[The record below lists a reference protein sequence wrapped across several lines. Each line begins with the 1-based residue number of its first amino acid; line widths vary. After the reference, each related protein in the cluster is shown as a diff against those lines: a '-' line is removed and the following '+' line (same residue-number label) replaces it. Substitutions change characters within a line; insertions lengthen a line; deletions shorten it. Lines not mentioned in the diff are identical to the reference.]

1 MGPPVRTDPV
11 RIVAMANISD
21 SDLDAAEAAGI
32 TSIDQLEALFG
43 QPKHTSVAKESEAM
57 TPLEQEFIR
66 SSPFHLLATSNVD
79 GSCDVSP
86 RGDPPGSV
94 HVLCDRTLILP
105 ERAGNKRVDSLRNIV
120 VNPHV
125 GLLFLVPGLD
135 ETLRI
140 NGTARLTT
148 HAPLL
153 AQFPMQGKPPE
164 LAIIVHTTEV
174 FMHCARAFRRSKLWD
189 PATWPESGTVP
200 AMPAVLKAKLNLPE
214 PLEEIA
220 REREERYK
228 TSLY

>member
-1 MGPPVRTDPV
+1 MPTLPDF
-11 RIVAMANISD
+11 
-21 SDLDAAEAAGI
+21 DLGAAAESTAI
-32 TSIDQLEALFG
+32 TSVAQLDALFG

-57 TPLEQEFIR
+57 TPLEQAFIR
-66 SSPFHLLATSNVD
+66 ASPFHLLATANAA
-79 GSCDVSP
+79 GMCDVSP

-125 GLLFLVPGLD
+125 GLLFLVPGMD

-148 HAPLL
+148 HESLL
-153 AQFPMQGKPPE
+153 ARFPMQGKAPE

-174 FMHCARAFRRSKLWD
+174 YMHCARAFRRSKLWD
-189 PATWPESGTVP
+189 PSTWPDTNSVP
-200 AMPAVLKAKLNLPE
+200 QMPAVLKAKLELPGT
-214 PLEEIA
+214 LDEIA
-220 REREERYK
+220 GEREERYRQ
-228 TSLY
+228 TLY

>member
-1 MGPPVRTDPV
+1 
-11 RIVAMANISD
+11 MAVITEIDLATAESATIS
-21 SDLDAAEAAGI
+21 
-32 TSIDQLEALFG
+32 SIEQLEALFG

-57 TPLEQEFIR
+57 SPAEQAFIQA
-66 SSPFHLLATSNVD
+66 SPFHLLATANTD
-79 GSCDVSP
+79 GMCDVSP

-125 GLLFLVPGLD
+125 GLLFLVPGMD

-148 HAPLL
+148 HESLL
-153 AQFPMQGKPPE
+153 ARFPMQGKAPE

-174 FMHCARAFRRSKLWD
+174 YMHCARAFRRSKLWD
-189 PATWPESGTVP
+189 PSTWPDTNSVP
-200 AMPAVLKAKLNLPE
+200 QMPCLL
-214 PLEEIA
+214 
-220 REREERYK
+220 Y
-228 TSLY
+228 TSDA